1 MNIQF
6 KKGVLELC
14 VLSMLKDGDKYGYE
28 LADAIGNHIEIS
40 EGTMYPLLRRLQREG
55 YFEDYLVASPSGP
68 ARKYYRLTEK
78 GRQSQA
84 QLENEW
90 RQFTERVDKLIGG
103 GKNE

>member
-28 LADAIGNHIEIS
+28 LADAIGHEIEIS
-40 EGTMYPLLRRLQREG
+40 EGTMYPLLRRLKDEG
-55 YFEDYLVASPSGP
+55 YFEVYLVESTTGP
-68 ARKYYRLTEK
+68 ARKYYRLTQKGKTTQSELEK
-78 GRQSQA
+78 
-84 QLENEW
+84 EW
-90 RQFTERVDKLIGG
+90 RVFTSKVDNLIGG